1 MTDYNI
7 YCDESC
13 YTLTDH
19 EPVMVLGAVWCPREI
34 TRQVNEDIRNIKKKY
49 GLSPDLEVKWVKV
62 SPGRLDFYTE
72 LVNYFFEND
81 GLHFRAVVIP
91 DKGELKHEPLG
102 QEHDDWYYK
111 MFFLLL
117 TEIIAPGHNYN
128 IYLDIKDTRSRQK
141 LRKLE
146 DVLAN
151 AKYDFERE
159 IIRKIQHVRSHEV
172 ELIQLADLLIGAVM
186 YANRGR
192 FTSDAKK
199 TLVEMIKARS
209 GYSLV
214 LSTLLKEDK
223 FNILRWRAAEV

>member
-1 MTDYNI
+1 MDYNI

-19 EPVMVLGAVWCPREI
+19 EPVMVLGAVWCPQII
-34 TRQVNEDIRNIKKKY
+34 TRQVSEDIRDIKKNY
-49 GLSPDLEVKWVKV
+49 GLSAEFEVKWVKV

-81 GLHFRAVVIP
+81 ALHFRAVVIP
-91 DKGELKHEPLG
+91 DKGELKHAAFG

-117 TEIIAPGHNYN
+117 TVIIDPDHNYN

-141 LRKLE
+141 LRKLN

-151 AKYDFERE
+151 AVYDFD
-159 IIRKIQHVRSHEV
+159 RKILKKTQHVRSHEV

-186 YANRGR
+186 YVNRGR

-199 TLVEMIKARS
+199 KLVETIKARS

-214 LSTLLKEDK
+214 RSTLLKEDK
-223 FNILRWRAAEV
+223 FNIFRWRAAEV

>member
-1 MTDYNI
+1 
-7 YCDESC
+7 
-13 YTLTDH
+13 
-19 EPVMVLGAVWCPREI
+19 MVLGAVWCPQRI
-34 TRQVNEDIRNIKKKY
+34 TRQVSEDIRDIKKNY
-49 GLSPDLEVKWVKV
+49 GLSPEFEVKWVKV

-91 DKGELKHEPLG
+91 DKGELKHEAFG

-117 TEIIAPGHNYN
+117 TVIIEPDHNYN

-141 LRKLE
+141 LRKLN

-151 AKYDFERE
+151 AVYDFD
-159 IIRKIQHVRSHEV
+159 RKILKKTQHVRSHEV

-186 YANRGR
+186 YVNRGR
-192 FTSDAKK
+192 FTSEAKK
-199 TLVEMIKARS
+199 KLIETIKARS

-214 LSTLLKEDK
+214 RSTLLKEDK
-223 FNILRWRAAEV
+223 FNILRWRPAEV

>member
-1 MTDYNI
+1 
-7 YCDESC
+7 
-13 YTLTDH
+13 
-19 EPVMVLGAVWCPREI
+19 MVLGAVWCPRVI

-72 LVNYFFEND
+72 LANYFFEND
-81 GLHFRAVVIP
+81 DLHFRGVVIP
-91 DKGELKHEPLG
+91 DKGVLKHEAFG

-117 TEIIAPGHNYN
+117 TVIIAPRHNYN

-141 LRKLE
+141 LSRLE

-151 AKYDFERE
+151 AKCDFDRE
-159 IIRKIQHVRSHEV
+159 IINKIQHVRSHEV

-186 YANRGR
+186 YANRSR

-199 TLVEMIKARS
+199 NLVEIIKARS
-209 GYSLV
+209 GYSLTR
-214 LSTLLKEDK
+214 STLLKEDK
-223 FNILRWRAAEV
+223 FNILRWRPAEV

>member
-13 YTLTDH
+13 YTLTDR

-34 TRQVNEDIRNIKKKY
+34 TREVNEDIRNIKKKY
-49 GLSPDLEVKWVKV
+49 GLSPNFEVKWVKV
-62 SPGRLDFYTE
+62 SPGRFDFYEE
-72 LVNYFFEND
+72 LVNYFFDND
-81 GLHFRAVVIP
+81 VLHFRAVVIP
-91 DKGELKHEPLG
+91 DKGELKHEALG

-111 MFFLLL
+111 
-117 TEIIAPGHNYN
+117 I
-128 IYLDIKDTRSRQK
+128 DIKDTRSCQK
-141 LRKLE
+141 LRKLN

-151 AKYDFERE
+151 AVYDFD
-159 IIRKIQHVRSHEV
+159 RKIIKKTQHVRSHEV

-186 YANRGR
+186 YVNRGR

-199 TLVEMIKARS
+199 TLVETIKARS

-214 LSTLLKEDK
+214 RSTLLKEDK